1 MSVLATN
8 AITDASGGNT
18 ATINGQTPTVSNM
31 AGRNR
36 IINGDM
42 RIDQRNAGASIS
54 LGGSIVFPVDRFGS
68 QTNVGSGHTLEQV
81 EDAPA
86 GFIQSLKLTVG
97 TGATPTG
104 TNFGRLR
111 QLVEA
116 NNTADFNFGTSNAKT
131 ITVSFWVK
139 SSITGTFGLSVFNNA
154 NDRSYVSTYT
164 VSSANTWEQKTI
176 TVVGDTSG
184 TWTTDNSA
192 GVSIA
197 WDLGEGPDRSKAAGS
212 WGATVGSGYGL
223 TGGTK
228 ILATTGATWQIT
240 GVQLEA
246 GSVATPF
253 EHVDYGEMLRRCQ
266 RYYYKLEGAAQSPY
280 GVCTGQSSTRAIAF
294 INFPVPMRTAPTAL
308 EQSGTASHYYIRL
321 AAVDVVCNAVP
332 TIQDRCNVISAMANV
347 YVASGLST
355 GYAAIAGSNDTSGY
369 LGWSAEL

>member
-1 MSVLATN
+1 MSSLATN

-18 ATINGQTPTVSNM
+18 ATINGYTPTLSNM

-36 IINGDM
+36 LINSDM

-54 LGGSIVFPVDRFGS
+54 LGASIVFPVDRFGS

-104 TNFGRLR
+104 TNYGRLR

-116 NNTADFNFGTSNAKT
+116 NNTADLNFGTSNAKT

-139 SSITGTFGLSVFNNA
+139 SSVTGTFGLSVFNNA

-228 ILATTGATWQIT
+228 ILATSGATFYIT
-240 GVQLEA
+240 GVQLEE

-253 EHVDYGEMLRRCQ
+253 EHVDYSQMLSRCQ
-266 RYYYKLEGAAQSPY
+266 RYFVRRNYAAYVRASIGYSDTSSRVYVVLPFGVELRTNPTVSQSNITVNGSAVTSISGAA
-280 GVCTGQSSTRAIAF
+280 GVQTLSMVL
-294 INFPVPMRTAPTAL
+294 NV
-308 EQSGTASHYYIRL
+308 SGTPFSVGSMYQVYGTS
-321 AAVDVVCNAVP
+321 AAYFDF
-332 TIQDRCNVISAMANV
+332 S
-347 YVASGLST
+347 S
-355 GYAAIAGSNDTSGY
+355 
-369 LGWSAEL
+369 EL